1 MSESITEQ
9 YPFRSF
15 IIFLLI
21 ITFGAFIIYLKQN
34 PIFNSNEFFF
44 LLLVWVYPIFLIIT
58 LFFHFFMKSLNKE

>member
-1 MSESITEQ
+1 MSQSITEE
-9 YPFRSF
+9 YPLASF

-21 ITFGAFIIYLKQN
+21 VTFGAFIIYAKQN

-44 LLLVWVYPIFLIIT
+44 LLIVWVYPIFLIIT